1 MKLWTSWRWA
11 SSNLS
16 SSRCILMAFESATW
30 YLSVTSAFSLVR
42 STSLPLSSV
51 NCEKRALFSTLN
63 RSIRSAL
70 NKKEKKRK
78 EKKRKEKKRKRV
90 RPSTW
95 KQKEQREKRGRRR
108 RRGGLTFL
116 GSCHFEATCFA
127 SLQRVSLLHAA
138 DSRLL
143 SLFQRGAGKKCQTN
157 ENKRAKLEKKSKGK
171 CPKGSHSSEGRFS
184 VVSFG
189 LFVVVV
195 ISLKFLH
202 LFDLTLQRFIFL
214 FVFLIIHT
222 RDRCWVTE
230 EQINKYN
237 NEPAIIIIIIIII
250 K

>member
-16 SSRCILMAFESATW
+16 SSRCILVAFESATW

-90 RPSTW
+90 RPPTW
-95 KQKEQREKRGRRR
+95 KQKEQREKRGGRR

-157 ENKRAKLEKKSKGK
+157 ENKRAKLEKIKGK
-171 CPKGSHSSEGRFS
+171 MLKGFSQQRGKVQRCFLRLVCCCCDQLEVSSFVRFDAS
-184 VVSFG
+184 KIHFPVR
-189 LFVVVV
+189 
-195 ISLKFLH
+195 IS
-202 LFDLTLQRFIFL
+202 DYS
-214 FVFLIIHT
+214 HT
-222 RDRCWVTE
+222 RSMLGNGRT
-230 EQINKYN
+230 NK
-237 NEPAIIIIIIIII
+237 
-250 K
+250 